1 MPSGSAEDTLKLI
14 LKALELSHQRGI
26 LLSGWA
32 GIGEER
38 TLPEYAF
45 GIAERSAQLAF
56 FADEALSS
64 TTEARARQVP
74 GFARESHR

>member
-32 GIGEER
+32 GVGEER
-38 TLPEYAF
+38 KLPEYAF
-45 GIAERSAQLAF
+45 GIQSVPHSWLFPRMSAVVHH
-56 FADEALSS
+56 
-64 TTEARARQVP
+64 TGVRAQP
-74 GFARESHR
+74 GQGFEQESLR